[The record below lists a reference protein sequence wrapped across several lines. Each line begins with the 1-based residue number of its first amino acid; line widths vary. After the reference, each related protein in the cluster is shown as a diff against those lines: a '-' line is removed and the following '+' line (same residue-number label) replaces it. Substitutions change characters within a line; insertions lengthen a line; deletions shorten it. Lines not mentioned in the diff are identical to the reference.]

1 LEFSKFKSHHFVFV
15 IKDAIFL
22 QTEIGIITVMAH
34 IQAHLP
40 HIRAQSLRQG
50 FSLAN
55 AIDVVDIAVVQQ
67 RRLQLYNP
75 MEKRMEWY
83 PSQSVACFSHVHIK
97 IAG

>member
-1 LEFSKFKSHHFVFV
+1 VPLAILAQLTLEGQVVDLVEERHLIGFV
-15 IKDAIFL
+15 
-22 QTEIGIITVMAH
+22 AH

-75 MEKRMEWY
+75 MEKSMEWY